1 MDRLDL
7 KLDIET
13 YSGQI
18 NILIVL
24 NVFSKAEMVGLSIDK
39 INNALGFM
47 HLRKL
52 LTFFQFLIIKLISI
66 IDIFMKQIRG
76 KTEIWPVNTLTK
88 LDFRAI

>member
-39 INNALGFM
+39 INNVLGFI
-47 HLRKL
+47 HLQK
-52 LTFFQFLIIKLISI
+52 
-66 IDIFMKQIRG
+66 
-76 KTEIWPVNTLTK
+76 
-88 LDFRAI
+88 